1 MNLNGKAALATDED
15 LATYDRKLSDL
26 ERELERRM
34 ALGQQFEAV
43 LARQEQMMKDDE
55 TGRENHQ
62 VGGVIQCNTLQ
73 HRMAQDSARQYHT
86 AWYNTMQSIMQCS
99 IIQYL
104 SLIHI

>member
-62 VGGVIQCNTLQ
+62 VGGGGGDPVQYITIQNSTG
-73 HRMAQDSARQYHT
+73 QY
-86 AWYNTMQSIMQCS
+86 
-99 IIQYL
+99 
-104 SLIHI
+104 

>member
-1 MNLNGKAALATDED
+1 MNLNGKTALATDED

-62 VGGVIQCNTLQ
+62 VGCMEEWFAG
-73 HRMAQDSARQYHT
+73 
-86 AWYNTMQSIMQCS
+86 
-99 IIQYL
+99 
-104 SLIHI
+104 

>member
-15 LATYDRKLSDL
+15 LATYDRKLSYL

-43 LARQEQMMKDDE
+43 LDRQEQLMVDDE

-62 VGGVIQCNTLQ
+62 VSDGCGGCKWLVWEGVAAAAV
-73 HRMAQDSARQYHT
+73 RMMMDDDDG
-86 AWYNTMQSIMQCS
+86 C
-99 IIQYL
+99 
-104 SLIHI
+104 